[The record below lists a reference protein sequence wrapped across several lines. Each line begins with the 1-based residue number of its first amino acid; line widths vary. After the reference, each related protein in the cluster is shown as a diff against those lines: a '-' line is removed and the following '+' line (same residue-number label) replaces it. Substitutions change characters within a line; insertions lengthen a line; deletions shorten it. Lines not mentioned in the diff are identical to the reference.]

1 MEIFWSI
8 REMKPP
14 EWHNDHN
21 VWIVYSDD
29 YQSSRLFYD
38 AETAYKFYSEAKK
51 KNACGIEDYDVIGE

>member
-1 MEIFWSI
+1 
-8 REMKPP
+8 MKPP